1 MSMDVGKIVLELHD
15 AGAVRFGSFLLKS
28 GVTSPVYVVL
38 RGIISRPR
46 LLKTVAEAFWSL
58 AGSVPF
64 DVVCGVPYTALP
76 IATCLSI
83 SHDVPMVLRRRDKKD
98 YGTRKTVEGEF
109 REGAVCLVLE
119 DIVTSGSSVLETM
132 KDLQEAGLKVEDAAV
147 LIDREQGGKEALAE
161 AGCSL
166 RSLTTLAEV
175 VRILRRHGR
184 IDKEQ
189 ANHCLAF
196 LQAFQSGGSEHGA

>member
-1 MSMDVGKIVLELHD
+1 MKGGGSEHGCRENCIGASRRGSGALRKFPPEKRGHF
-15 AGAVRFGSFLLKS
+15 AGIRRFEGNHF
-28 GVTSPVYVVL
+28 
-38 RGIISRPR
+38 
-46 LLKTVAEAFWSL
+46 A
-58 AGSVPF
+58 F